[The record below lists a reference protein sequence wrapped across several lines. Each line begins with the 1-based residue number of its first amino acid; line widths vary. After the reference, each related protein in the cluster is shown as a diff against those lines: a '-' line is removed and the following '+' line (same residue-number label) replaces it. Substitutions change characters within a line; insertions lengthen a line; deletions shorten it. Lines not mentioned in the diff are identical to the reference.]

1 MIEASSS
8 IQDIILVKDEVQLK
22 FQSFKIKLWICL
34 QSFSSLKILED

>member
-22 FQSFKIKLWICL
+22 FQSFKIKLWICYKAS
-34 QSFSSLKILED
+34 QV